1 MSIKKHFTKW
11 SPPGSKHMELTEMDS
26 LITPGVVD
34 FVEKYYYSG
43 VRYVKRRKFSI
54 SGVVSPSTS
63 FDNVELPLPYYE
75 KGSRINDEKN
85 NSDAKYE
92 IHNFGCSWTYGWCLP
107 VEESFPHLLIEDN
120 VASFNYGA
128 GRTGLDYAVK
138 KASEVYHKRN
148 HRENQNFVYVITI
161 PHTFRR
167 MWFEDNGMARRCI
180 EKPTAAGINEYNHYL
195 YFLHH
200 YEMLNR
206 FVGKDRIIWGTWD
219 TEVPEDKLDVF
230 FQLHDTAGD
239 GRHPGVESH
248 KIYAEQVKDI
258 IKQRGL
264 FSE

>member
-1 MSIKKHFTKW
+1 MSLKKHFTLWK
-11 SPPGSKHMELTEMDS
+11 PPSSKAMKLTEQDT
-26 LITPGVVD
+26 LFTEGIIE
-34 FVEKYYYSG
+34 FVEKYYYDN
-43 VRYVKRRKFSI
+43 VRYTKRRQGLSVTNIETPMQF
-54 SGVVSPSTS
+54 
-63 FDNVELPLPYYE
+63 YE

-239 GRHPGVESH
+239 GRHPGVKSH
-248 KIYAEQVKDI
+248 QIYAEQVKDI